1 MSDRNGSRPSVD
13 ERLCCNIRISQGDLQ
28 CFGTVFIALSE
39 AKERAVRAMRQGRCK
54 RCLSFSEAASSQ
66 WKFHNVLRKQTMFV
80 MLMQRVNAAEQYLY
94 VHARVLVAT
103 VNSGN
108 RPQDASANAFE
119 LASGTRPGLTR
130 ACAVEVDL
138 SMNRSTTPRL
148 SNIFYRLQQ
157 QRVVTGSK
165 HAYIHGDVKHPPS
178 TNQPS
183 RWGRA
188 STYHMY

>member
-1 MSDRNGSRPSVD
+1 MLRHSVYRALRGEGTSRA
-13 ERLCCNIRISQGDLQ
+13 CNAS
-28 CFGTVFIALSE
+28 
-39 AKERAVRAMRQGRCK
+39 RAVQAEPLLLRGYFEPM
-54 RCLSFSEAASSQ
+54 E
-66 WKFHNVLRKQTMFV
+66 VPYMLRKQTMFV
-80 MLMQRVNAAEQYLY
+80 MLTQRVNAAEQYLY